1 MISFLNIYTTQ
12 YDKRLED
19 LKKRVNVLNKPQSL
33 TLVFDKD
40 DLPLEGDE
48 ELKLEPEE
56 TIAERIK
63 LNSQKRK
70 VIKNLDSKQIL
81 TSNYKRLKQW
91 RYLVSTKK
99 LIDKTKNGENV
110 PSQVDEVVLVQRN
123 LLDNQYQQKSEVLYN
138 FTPSTSYTYLLNV
151 KPSNLEF
158 LK

>member
-56 TIAERIK
+56 TIGERIK

-81 TSNYKRLKQW
+81 TSNYKRLKQ
-91 RYLVSTKK
+91 
-99 LIDKTKNGENV
+99 
-110 PSQVDEVVLVQRN
+110 
-123 LLDNQYQQKSEVLYN
+123 
-138 FTPSTSYTYLLNV
+138 
-151 KPSNLEF
+151 
-158 LK
+158 

>member
-81 TSNYKRLKQW
+81 TSNYKRFKQ
-91 RYLVSTKK
+91 
-99 LIDKTKNGENV
+99 
-110 PSQVDEVVLVQRN
+110 
-123 LLDNQYQQKSEVLYN
+123 
-138 FTPSTSYTYLLNV
+138 
-151 KPSNLEF
+151 
-158 LK
+158 

>member
-19 LKKRVNVLNKPQSL
+19 LKKRVNFLNKPQSL

-81 TSNYKRLKQW
+81 TSNYKRFKQ
-91 RYLVSTKK
+91 
-99 LIDKTKNGENV
+99 
-110 PSQVDEVVLVQRN
+110 
-123 LLDNQYQQKSEVLYN
+123 
-138 FTPSTSYTYLLNV
+138 
-151 KPSNLEF
+151 
-158 LK
+158 

>member
-81 TSNYKRLKQW
+81 TSNYKRLKQ
-91 RYLVSTKK
+91 
-99 LIDKTKNGENV
+99 
-110 PSQVDEVVLVQRN
+110 
-123 LLDNQYQQKSEVLYN
+123 
-138 FTPSTSYTYLLNV
+138 
-151 KPSNLEF
+151 
-158 LK
+158 

>member
-70 VIKNLDSKQIL
+70 VIKNPDSKQIL
-81 TSNYKRLKQW
+81 TSNYKRFKQW

-110 PSQVDEVVLVQRN
+110 PSQVVEVVLVQRN

>member
-81 TSNYKRLKQW
+81 TSNYKRFKQW

-110 PSQVDEVVLVQRN
+110 PSQVVEVVLVQRN

-138 FTPSTSYTYLLNV
+138 FTPSASYTYLLNV